1 MLAQFCYSQDTI
13 KLDFR
18 TKKIVLEEKNYI
30 LPGKLYVLHIDNIN
44 MNLFNVSLDKKDS
57 VIPTDITF
65 PTLESLGLDGIN
77 MVIGNIVSST
87 SSILNSTSS
96 ILNSARAIENL
107 ADDSYQQSK
116 FKKTYIA
123 SRTNNK
129 GIQVL
134 NKIASTQKQID
145 SVLEA
150 TKPFIKEINVLVSK
164 LNFHALSY
172 FESLDT
178 VPMNPLIKGGFKLL
192 MQKLLLQY

>member
-1 MLAQFCYSQDTI
+1 M
-13 KLDFR
+13 
-18 TKKIVLEEKNYI
+18 
-30 LPGKLYVLHIDNIN
+30 
-44 MNLFNVSLDKKDS
+44 
-57 VIPTDITF
+57 
-65 PTLESLGLDGIN
+65 
-77 MVIGNIVSST
+77 
-87 SSILNSTSS
+87 
-96 ILNSARAIENL
+96 
-107 ADDSYQQSK
+107 
-116 FKKTYIA
+116 
-123 SRTNNK
+123 
-129 GIQVL
+129 QVL